1 MDKLE
6 KIRLSQIDD
15 FSNHPFK
22 VNNDDSL
29 KELADSIK
37 ENGLLNPITVR
48 PKPNGRYELISG
60 HRRKTAME
68 SIGLEEANAIIKELT
83 DDEAT
88 IEMVDSN
95 MYRDKILPSEKAF
108 AYKMKLDAMK
118 HQGKKTKTSDT
129 ECPKLTTEKI
139 GSKNGDSS
147 TTVKNYV
154 RLTYLIPELLKIVD
168 ETYLKEKK
176 LPYTMGLKPAV
187 ELSYLNKDEQI
198 LIHRM
203 IVYENKTPNHAQAI
217 QIRKMS
223 KNKKLT
229 FDNIEN
235 LLCEKKGNQQ
245 EQIQYNKDKIYNA
258 LPFELRNRDKRY
270 QEDYI
275 VKAIECY
282 KKMEQKK
289 KEDEEW
295 GF

>member
-29 KELADSIK
+29 KELANSIK

-83 DDEAT
+83 DDEAV

-118 HQGKKTKTSDT
+118 HQGK
-129 ECPKLTTEKI
+129 
-139 GSKNGDSS
+139 SS
-147 TTVKNYV
+147 TPGVSKSRSDETIGKQSGESRENVRKYV

-187 ELSYLNKDEQI
+187 ELSYLNKDEQT

-245 EQIQYNKDKIYNA
+245 EQVQYNKDNIYNA

-270 QEDYI
+270 QEEYI
-275 VKAIECY
+275 VKALEYY
-282 KKMEQKK
+282 KKYEQKK

>member
-29 KELADSIK
+29 KELANSIK

-108 AYKMKLDAMK
+108 AYKMKLDALK
-118 HQGKKTKTSDT
+118 HQGKKSGTQFHKSRD
-129 ECPKLTTEKI
+129 EIADKAVDGARQI
-139 GSKNGDSS
+139 Q
-147 TTVKNYV
+147 NYV

-223 KNKKLT
+223 RNKKLT

-270 QEDYI
+270 QEEYI
-275 VKAIECY
+275 VKALEYY
-282 KKMEQKK
+282 KKYEQKK

>member
-29 KELADSIK
+29 KELANSIK

-83 DDEAT
+83 DDEAV

-118 HQGKKTKTSDT
+118 HQGK
-129 ECPKLTTEKI
+129 
-139 GSKNGDSS
+139 SS
-147 TTVKNYV
+147 TPGVSKSRSDETIGKQSGESRENVRKYV

-187 ELSYLNKDEQI
+187 ELSYLNKDEQT

-270 QEDYI
+270 QEEYI
-275 VKAIECY
+275 VKALEYY
-282 KKMEQKK
+282 KKYEQKK

>member
-29 KELADSIK
+29 KELANSIK

-88 IEMVDSN
+88 IEMVDSK
-95 MYRDKILPSEKAF
+95 MYRVKILPSEKAF
-108 AYKMKLDAMK
+108 AYKMKLDALK
-118 HQGKKTKTSDT
+118 HQGKKTCGT
-129 ECPKLTTEKI
+129 ECHKSRELI
-139 GSKNGDSS
+139 GQSSKESARQ
-147 TTVKNYV
+147 VQNYV

-187 ELSYLNKDEQI
+187 ELSYLNKDEQT

-223 KNKKLT
+223 RNKKLT

-245 EQIQYNKDKIYNA
+245 EQIQFNKDKIYNA

-270 QEDYI
+270 QEEYI

-282 KKMEQKK
+282 KKYEQKK

>member
-29 KELADSIK
+29 KELANSIK

-48 PKPNGRYELISG
+48 PKSNGRYELISG

-68 SIGLEEANAIIKELT
+68 SIGIEEANAIIKELT

-108 AYKMKLDAMK
+108 AYKMKLDALK
-118 HQGKKTKTSDT
+118 HQGKKTLDP
-129 ECPKLTTEKI
+129 EGPKLTSAQKVGADAKESVTNLKR
-139 GSKNGDSS
+139 
-147 TTVKNYV
+147 YV

-223 KNKKLT
+223 RNKKLT

-245 EQIQYNKDKIYNA
+245 EQIQFNKDKIYNA

>member
-29 KELADSIK
+29 KELANSIK

-83 DDEAT
+83 DDEAV

-118 HQGKKTKTSDT
+118 HQGK
-129 ECPKLTTEKI
+129 
-139 GSKNGDSS
+139 SS
-147 TTVKNYV
+147 TPGVSKSRSDETIGKQSGESRENVRKYV

-187 ELSYLNKDEQI
+187 ELSYLNKDEQT

-270 QEDYI
+270 QEEYI

>member
-29 KELADSIK
+29 KELANSIK

-48 PKPNGRYELISG
+48 PKSNGRYELISG

-118 HQGKKTKTSDT
+118 HQGK
-129 ECPKLTTEKI
+129 
-139 GSKNGDSS
+139 SS
-147 TTVKNYV
+147 TPGVSKSRSDETIGKQSGESRENVRKYV

-187 ELSYLNKDEQI
+187 ELSYLNKDEQT
-198 LIHRM
+198 LIYRM

-270 QEDYI
+270 QEEYI

>member
-29 KELADSIK
+29 KELANSIK

-108 AYKMKLDAMK
+108 AYKMKLDALK
-118 HQGKKTKTSDT
+118 HQGRTLSPKGTKSHSVDEVKDTKTQ
-129 ECPKLTTEKI
+129 I
-139 GSKNGDSS
+139 
-147 TTVKNYV
+147 YRFV

-245 EQIQYNKDKIYNA
+245 EQIQYNKDKIYDA

-270 QEDYI
+270 QEEYI
-275 VKAIECY
+275 VKALEYY
-282 KKMEQKK
+282 KKYEQKK

>member
-1 MDKLE
+1 M
-6 KIRLSQIDD
+6 
-15 FSNHPFK
+15 
-22 VNNDDSL
+22 
-29 KELADSIK
+29 
-37 ENGLLNPITVR
+37 LNPITVR
-48 PKPNGRYELISG
+48 PKSNGRYELISG

-68 SIGLEEANAIIKELT
+68 SLGLEEANAIIKELT

-108 AYKMKLDAMK
+108 AYKMKLDALK
-118 HQGKKTKTSDT
+118 HQGRTLSPKGTKSHSVDEVKDTKTQ
-129 ECPKLTTEKI
+129 I
-139 GSKNGDSS
+139 
-147 TTVKNYV
+147 YRFV

-245 EQIQYNKDKIYNA
+245 EQIQYNKNKIYNA

-275 VKAIECY
+275 VKAIEYY